1 MNEDLFEI
9 PAYKLVRRND
19 PSTSYE
25 AAESIDPTKMQQ
37 IVLDAIKSIG
47 PCIHDE
53 VWKYVQIT
61 HPNITSNSSVSSR
74 FNELE
79 KKGLIE
85 LTGEKRKGRSNRK
98 QRDWRAICSH

>member
-19 PSTSYE
+19 PSTSHE
-25 AAESIDPTKMQQ
+25 AAESINPTKMQQ
-37 IVLDAIKSIG
+37 IVLDAIKIIG

-53 VWKYVQIT
+53 VWEWVQIE
-61 HPNITSNSSVSSR
+61 HPYITSSSSVSSR
-74 FNELE
+74 FNELQ

-85 LTGEKRKGRSNRK
+85 LTGEKRKGWSSRK
-98 QRDWRAICSH
+98 QREWKAICSR